1 MSGFLLFTITFNR
14 SSNMT
19 QSTSATNDFELLN
32 DEQVQQQHA
41 NQIAVQVFHGE
52 ENAEKTGNLI
62 TTFVDSYSR
71 QRHELPLN
79 EWLTSEF
86 RLYPMIWQDDAEII
100 TTTNEIIVSVTAAN
114 EAKTALYTHL
124 DKNKSRDSWLAQ
136 RLEMGAKQAG
146 VINVGEYAA
155 GIDRALTDAN
165 DQFRERVLNQ
175 DGTISINPHLH
186 GLLAESEIANQFNIR
201 ATTSGSTVR
210 AEVLNETGWN
220 SHDIVLKDAAGKPIE
235 NIQVKSYADTEQL
248 IKNLKDHK
256 GYPEGTTIVV
266 HEEQVQRVQEEFP
279 DRKVTSK
286 IEVDD
291 VAVDMPSREELKQ
304 LQEDA
309 QRDAEIREYEWSE
322 VNRVNVAKA
331 IGKQA
336 LAGAAITAGM
346 QGARILGRRIWNSI
360 TGKENP
366 SVNEDLQEFFES
378 SVKSGA
384 NVGVQV
390 AVSGA
395 VVVAAKNGWLGALLK
410 NTPAGRIANIV
421 YVGMENAKV
430 LFKFATGELSGEE
443 ALDAAGNVSCSAI
456 GGLMGAGYG
465 MAQGAALG
473 AIFGPIGIAVGGFV
487 GGVVGGMA
495 GSTIGEAVYAGG
507 KAIVKTAVSV
517 MKSIAEGVK
526 NVVTSVASALNPLN
540 WF

>member
-1 MSGFLLFTITFNR
+1 
-14 SSNMT
+14 MT
-19 QSTSATNDFELLN
+19 QATSENTALELLN

-41 NQIAVQVFHGE
+41 NQLIVQVFNGDA
-52 ENAEKTGNLI
+52 NAEQTGTLI
-62 TTFVDSYSR
+62 TRFVNSYSR

-79 EWLTSEF
+79 EWLAAEF
-86 RLYPMIWQDDAEII
+86 RLYPTIWHDDAEIEA
-100 TTTNEIIVSVTAAN
+100 TTREIIVSVQSAN
-114 EAKTALYTHL
+114 EAKTALYAHL
-124 DKNKSRDSWLAQ
+124 DKGKSRESWLAQ
-136 RLEMGAKQAG
+136 RIESGAQQAG
-146 VINVGEYAA
+146 VVTVGEYAA
-155 GIDRALTDAN
+155 GIDRALTNAN
-165 DQFRERVLNQ
+165 DQFRGRVLKQ
-175 DGTISINPHLH
+175 DGSVSTNPHLH

-201 ATTSGSTVR
+201 AAASSSTVH

-220 SHDIVLKDAAGKPIE
+220 SHDIVLKDAAGNPIE
-235 NIQVKSYADTEQL
+235 NIQIKSYADTDQL
-248 IKNLKDHK
+248 IANLKEHG

-266 HEEQVQRVQEEFP
+266 HEDQVQKVQKELP
-279 DRKVTSK
+279 DRKVTST

-291 VAVDMPSREELKQ
+291 VTVEMPSREELKR

-309 QRDAEIREYEWSE
+309 QLRDEIREYEWSE
-322 VNRVNVAKA
+322 VNKINVAKS

-336 LAGAAITAGM
+336 LAGAAIAAGM
-346 QGARILGRRIWNSI
+346 QGARILGRRILNAI

-366 SVNEDLQEFFES
+366 SANEDLQEFFES
-378 SVKSGA
+378 SVKSSA

-421 YVGMENAKV
+421 YVGMENVKV
-430 LFKFATGELSGEE
+430 LFKFATGELSGPE
-443 ALDAAGNVSCSAI
+443 AIDAAGNVSCSAI

-465 MAQGAALG
+465 MAKGAALG
-473 AIFGPIGIAVGGFV
+473 TIFGPIGIAVGGFI

-517 MKSIAEGVK
+517 IKSIGEGVK
-526 NVVTSVASALNPLN
+526 NFVSEVASALNPLN
-540 WF
+540 WFS